1 MESKRLELPS
11 PVLIEARGPDALRY
25 LNGQVTQDV
34 RSVVSSRRSMT
45 SCVTDAKGRLQF
57 RVLIH
62 PVADGAIRVSCDH
75 DGAEGLFARLDRY
88 LIADD
93 AVLEDL
99 SDQWLRLHVT
109 GVTEP
114 GVPDG
119 GYAVVADRVGV
130 PGWDVWYPAGV
141 ADEFSG
147 HLPTWNPDEAE
158 SCRITAGIPAWVSEL
173 EPGLLPPEAGLDRT
187 DVSYSK
193 GCYIGQ
199 EVISRIKSAGKVN
212 RRLMRLRLDEG
223 IPCLRGELLVDDEGG
238 EAGVVTS
245 VAPVPSDGERAL
257 LGYIRRS
264 AEGRRV
270 HLKSCPEATVS
281 LVGKA

>member
-1 MESKRLELPS
+1 MESKRLELS
-11 PVLIEARGPDALRY
+11 PPILIEARGPDALRY

-34 RSVVSSRRSMT
+34 RSVVSSGRSMT

-88 LIADD
+88 LVADD

-99 SDQWLRLHVT
+99 SDGWLRVHVT
-109 GVTEP
+109 GNTAP
-114 GVPDG
+114 GVPGG
-119 GYAVVADRVGV
+119 GYAVAADRVGI
-130 PGWDVWYPAGV
+130 PGWDVWYPTGV
-141 ADEFSG
+141 SEESLA
-147 HLPTWNPDEAE
+147 HLPVWSGAEAE
-158 SCRITAGIPAWVSEL
+158 SFRITAGIPAWGSEL

-223 IPCLRGELLVDDEGG
+223 IPCLPGELLVDEEGG
-238 EAGVVTS
+238 EAGLITS
-245 VAPVPSDGERAL
+245 VAPVPSDGERAV

-281 LVGKA
+281 LVCKA

>member
-1 MESKRLELPS
+1 MESKRLELPP

-34 RSVVSSRRSMT
+34 RSVVSSGRSMP

-62 PVADGAIRVSCDH
+62 PMADGAIRVSCDH

-99 SDQWLRLHVT
+99 SDQWLRVHVT
-109 GVTEP
+109 GVSAPEAP
-114 GVPDG
+114 AG
-119 GYAVVADRVGV
+119 GYVVPADRIGV
-130 PGWDVWYPAGV
+130 AGWDVWHPAGV
-141 ADEFSG
+141 AGEFPG

-158 SCRITAGIPAWVSEL
+158 SCRIMAGVPAWGSEL

-212 RRLMRLRLDEG
+212 RRLMRILLEEG
-223 IPCLRGELLVDDEGG
+223 IACLPGEQLVDDEGG
-238 EAGVVTS
+238 EAGLITS
-245 VAPVPSDGERAL
+245 VAPLASDRERAV
-257 LGYIRRS
+257 LGYIRRT

-270 HLKSCPEATVS
+270 HLKSRPEATVN
-281 LVGKA
+281 LMGKA

>member
-1 MESKRLELPS
+1 MESKRLELSP
-11 PVLIEARGPDALRY
+11 PVLIEVRGPDALRY

-34 RSVVSSRRSMT
+34 RSVVSSGRSMP

-62 PVADGAIRVSCDH
+62 PAADGAIRVSCDH
-75 DGAEGLFARLDRY
+75 DGAEGLFTRLDRY

-93 AVLEDL
+93 AELEDL
-99 SDQWLRLHVT
+99 SDGWSRVHVT
-109 GVTEP
+109 GVSSPE
-114 GVPDG
+114 VPAG
-119 GYAVVADRVGV
+119 GYAVAADRVGV
-130 PGWDVWYPAGV
+130 PGWDVWYPAGLSE
-141 ADEFSG
+141 EFPA
-147 HLPTWNPDEAE
+147 HLPVWSSSEAE
-158 SCRITAGIPAWVSEL
+158 SCRIMAGIPAWGSEL

-212 RRLMRLRLDEG
+212 RRLMRLRLDG
-223 IPCLRGELLVDDEGG
+223 KIPCLPGERLVDEDGG
-238 EAGVVTS
+238 EAGVITS
-245 VAPVPSDGERAL
+245 VAPVPSGGERAL

-270 HLKSCPEATVS
+270 HLESCAGAILGVI
-281 LVGKA
+281 GKA